1 LTKKKSKKFIIES
14 GRKSEPDP
22 ITKDAASGVRHETVG
37 VSLRYFQKNHECFS
51 AWSNPDLKKFSGFVT
66 KMAGWSKNQ
75 VTQNTKFCHAHRGNP
90 KKLPAEVSPDQ
101 KIWSLDVTGAGR
113 AHGFFSNDTFYLVWL
128 DREGKV
134 LGH

>member
-1 LTKKKSKKFIIES
+1 MAKKKSKKFAIES
-14 GRKSEPDP
+14 GREIKANP
-22 ITKDAASGVRHETVG
+22 ITEDAASGVRHETVG

-66 KMAGWSKNQ
+66 KMAGWSQ
-75 VTQNTKFCHAHRGNP
+75 SEVTRNTRFCHAHQGKA
-90 KKLPAEVSPDQ
+90 KKLPAGVSPDQ
-101 KIWSLDVTGAGR
+101 KVWSLDVTGAGR

-128 DREGKV
+128 DREGKI